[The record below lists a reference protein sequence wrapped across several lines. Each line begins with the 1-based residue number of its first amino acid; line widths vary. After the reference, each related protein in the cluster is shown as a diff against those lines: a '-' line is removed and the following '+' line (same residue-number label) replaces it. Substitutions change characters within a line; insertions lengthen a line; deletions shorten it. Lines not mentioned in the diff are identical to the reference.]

1 MSFFSKDSFKGLL
14 AEFPLTAELYWY
26 LRHPDKPLDDSFS
39 LEDLQQAIPRWCDQ
53 AAASTYKSPVSKKI
67 WIFGTLSWWI
77 EHIALIGLT
86 LSGLG
91 HEVELSYLP
100 YTKFHQTRNK
110 FNLNQDNIY
119 IRKIL
124 QQAEPQLKITPL
136 LNAEKGVRLPAD
148 LKRIVQEIA
157 LRDTQYSLQI
167 EDVDLTSDLYALR
180 LKRDEEAVRAAFRV
194 LNARKPDVVLIPNG
208 TIFEFGAVY
217 QTARYLEIPTVTYEF
232 GEQQQRIWLA
242 KNAEVMRQDTS
253 ELWATRQDTELNDE
267 QLDQVRTLLAA
278 RQHASL
284 WENFS
289 RRWQGIPSQGGEQ
302 LRETLQLDRRPI
314 VLLATNVIG
323 DSLTLGRQVFSD
335 SMTEWLERT
344 LHFFAG
350 IPNVQLVIRI
360 HPGEL
365 ITKGPSVA
373 DVVQR
378 TFTQIPEHIHL
389 IPSNAQ
395 VNTYDIIEIADF
407 GLIYTTTVGMEMA
420 MSGVP
425 VMVIGNTHF
434 RNRGFTLDPQSW
446 ENYFEIL
453 ENVLKAPKD
462 YSLTQQQVNLAWN
475 YAFRFFF
482 EYPQPF
488 PWHLLHR
495 WEDEKEWP
503 ISRVLSDEGQ
513 ELFGKTFQYLSGEP
527 IPW

>member
-1 MSFFSKDSFKGLL
+1 
-14 AEFPLTAELYWY
+14 
-26 LRHPDKPLDDSFS
+26 
-39 LEDLQQAIPRWCDQ
+39 
-53 AAASTYKSPVSKKI
+53 
-67 WIFGTLSWWI
+67 
-77 EHIALIGLT
+77 
-86 LSGLG
+86 
-91 HEVELSYLP
+91 
-100 YTKFHQTRNK
+100 
-110 FNLNQDNIY
+110 
-119 IRKIL
+119 
-124 QQAEPQLKITPL
+124 
-136 LNAEKGVRLPAD
+136 
-148 LKRIVQEIA
+148 
-157 LRDTQYSLQI
+157 
-167 EDVDLTSDLYALR
+167 
-180 LKRDEEAVRAAFRV
+180 
-194 LNARKPDVVLIPNG
+194 
-208 TIFEFGAVY
+208 
-217 QTARYLEIPTVTYEF
+217 
-232 GEQQQRIWLA
+232 
-242 KNAEVMRQDTS
+242 MRQDTS
-253 ELWATRQDTELNDE
+253 ELWAARQDTELNDE

-278 RQHASL
+278 RQRASL

-302 LRETLQLDRRPI
+302 LRETLQLDLRPI

-513 ELFGKTFQYLSGEP
+513 ELFGKPSNT
-527 IPW
+527 